1 MTKLQE
7 DYQALVDEQF
17 SAKQELRSI
26 LTIPDDSIDIWTLLA
41 NLRDRINVIAK
52 ENKSLKEAQRGLLL

>member
-52 ENKSLKEAQRGLLL
+52 